1 MQRLRTRLIAAC
13 LCVAILPAVPLS
25 LVVRSLLE
33 RSFNP
38 ARDAA
43 LERALEGGLA
53 EARARLQEQRA
64 RFAAVASDR
73 WLPRIAGGEVT
84 AGVLLLSAEG
94 GAPLPAPGDAEA
106 ARALARLARWG
117 EEARSAHPGADPGTV
132 LAGPERVGG
141 HLAAA
146 ILGPDGQVR
155 VLAQALPAELAGHAQ
170 ALTEG
175 IALLSLLER
184 DRGRV
189 LRSYVGPFLLIYG
202 LLLGVAGLVG
212 ALLARRLARPLEA
225 LAAGTRQ
232 VAAGDL
238 ETRVAVRAHGEVG
251 DLVAAFNAMV
261 ERLAAQRRE
270 LARLAKVAAWR
281 DMARTLAH
289 EIKNPLTPIL
299 LAVQSA
305 REGYRGD
312 DAGHRRLLEECEEIV
327 REEVEGLRNLVREF
341 SEFARLP
348 QPRLV
353 PGDLGALLVELAKLY
368 GERLQVEPPALP
380 AAVRFDA
387 GELRRALINLIDNG
401 LAACA
406 VAGGPERVTLTA
418 HIQEAEIVLAVHDE
432 GAGIALED
440 RARIFEPEFST
451 KKEGM
456 GLGLAIV
463 EGIVAGHGGALEVTS
478 EPGAGTTFTLRLPA
492 GGPDPVP
499 AEESH
504 E

>member
-1 MQRLRTRLIAAC
+1 MMQRLRTRLIAAC
-13 LCVAILPAVPLS
+13 LCVALLPAVPLS
-25 LVVRSLLE
+25 LVVRNLLE
-33 RSFNP
+33 RSFSP

-53 EARARLQEQRA
+53 EARGRLQEQRA
-64 RFAAVASDR
+64 RFSAVANER
-73 WLPRIAGGEVT
+73 WLSRIASGEVA
-84 AGVLLLSAEG
+84 AGVLLLTAEG
-94 GAPLPAPGDAEA
+94 SAPLPAPGDAEA
-106 ARALARLARWG
+106 ARTLARLARWG
-117 EEARSAHPGADPGTV
+117 EEARAGHPGADPGTV
-132 LAGPERVGG
+132 LAGPELVSG
-141 HLAAA
+141 HMVAAV
-146 ILGPDGQVR
+146 LGPDGRVR
-155 VLAQALPAELAGHAQ
+155 VLAQALPAEMAGHAQ

-189 LRSYVGPFLLIYG
+189 LRSYVGPFLLVYG
-202 LLLGVAGLVG
+202 LLLGVAGIVG

-232 VAAGDL
+232 VAEGDL
-238 ETRVAVRAHGEVG
+238 ETRIAVRASGEVG

-261 ERLAAQRRE
+261 ERLAAQRHE

-305 REGYRGD
+305 REGYRGE
-312 DAGHRRLLEECEEIV
+312 DAEHRHLLEECEEIV

-353 PGDLGALLVELAKLY
+353 PGDLRELLAELGKLY
-368 GERLQVEPPALP
+368 GERLQVEMLDLP
-380 AAVRFDA
+380 RSARFDA

-401 LAACA
+401 LAACEE
-406 VAGGPERVTLTA
+406 AGRPAQVTLSA
-418 HIQEAEIVLAVHDE
+418 RFQDGGIALAVHDE
-432 GAGIALED
+432 GAGIAPED
-440 RARIFEPEFST
+440 RAHIFEPEFST

-463 EGIVAGHGGALEVTS
+463 EGIVTGHGGTLEVQS
-478 EPGAGTTFTLRLPA
+478 EVGAGTTFTLHLPA

-499 AEESH
+499 AEESP
-504 E
+504 